1 MVEGRDALDYL
12 HSQVSQDL
20 RSLAVGDAAATL
32 VLDPTGKVVAL
43 ARVLRSG
50 DHAAVVDVDAG
61 VGDALEERLRRF
73 KIRVQ
78 AEISRIDW
86 RCLAVRGEGADG
98 IRATP
103 GAVVV
108 PAWWGD
114 GTAVDLLGPAP
125 QPPAGVPEGS
135 PDELERARVLAGWPS
150 AGAEIT
156 ASTIPA
162 ELGLEAVAI
171 SFTKGCYPGQ
181 EPVARLHHRGHP
193 NRGLRVLAIEGG
205 ELPPYD
211 AELTLA
217 GKVVGRVTSAAR
229 DPEHGIVALAYVR
242 REVPVDDT
250 LALADR
256 SARQLSS

>member
-181 EPVARLHHRGHP
+181 ELVERMDSRGASAPRSLRRLTVAEGSRPGDPVLVDGVEV
-193 NRGLRVLAIEGG
+193 GVL
-205 ELPPYD
+205 
-211 AELTLA
+211 TSVA
-217 GKVVGRVTSAAR
+217 GDT
-229 DPEHGIVALAYVR
+229 ALALVK
-242 REVPVDDT
+242 
-250 LALADR
+250 R
-256 SARQLSS
+256 SSSPR

>member
-20 RSLAVGDAAATL
+20 RGLPVGDAVVTL
-32 VLDPTGKVVAL
+32 VLEPTGKVVAL

-50 DHAAVVDVDAG
+50 DHAAIVDVDAG
-61 VGDALEERLRRF
+61 SGDALEERLRRF

-78 AEISRIDW
+78 AEISRIEW
-86 RCLAVRGEGADG
+86 RCLAVRGQGAG
-98 IRATP
+98 AIRPNA

-125 QPPAGVPEGS
+125 QPPEGVPEGS
-135 PDELERARVLAGWPS
+135 PDDLERARVLAGWPS

-162 ELGLEAVAI
+162 ELGLESVAV

-181 EPVARLHHRGHP
+181 ELVERMDSRGASAPRSLRRLTVAEGSRPGDPVLVDGVEV
-193 NRGLRVLAIEGG
+193 GVLTSVAG
-205 ELPPYD
+205 D
-211 AELTLA
+211 A
-217 GKVVGRVTSAAR
+217 
-229 DPEHGIVALAYVR
+229 ALALVK
-242 REVPVDDT
+242 
-250 LALADR
+250 R
-256 SARQLSS
+256 SAVEPGAPIS